1 MVPFIP
7 GWNLHMYVKVP
18 TVSKVRLKVAP
29 GESVPLSK
37 VPSVI
42 PPWVEETV
50 CGAESLLVQVTLA
63 PFLILTELG
72 PKAKPL
78 IFTEAFTMGVGVE
91 IGFGVGDD
99 GLGAGI
105 GSMGSGATVGM
116 GLGSGLG
123 VSGGVGVGA

>member
-1 MVPFIP
+1 
-7 GWNLHMYVKVP
+7 MYVKVP

-78 IFTEAFTMGVGVE
+78 IFTEAFTMGVGVGVE